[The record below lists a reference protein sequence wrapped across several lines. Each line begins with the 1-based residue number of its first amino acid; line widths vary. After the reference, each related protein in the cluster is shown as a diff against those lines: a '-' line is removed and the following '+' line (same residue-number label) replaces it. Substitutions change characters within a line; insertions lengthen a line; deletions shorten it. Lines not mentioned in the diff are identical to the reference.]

1 MLYNNVY
8 ISYLS
13 RDESIYLS
21 LKGEPLNQ
29 HFRLNTANNR
39 GFLRDAVKNHN
50 WMNHYNEFV
59 VQDVFHE
66 VILETVKEGHITA
79 TYPRK
84 KQKVVCITVRFKTH
98 WVEKAKFNVSIALVP
113 FFQSIIL
120 VTRLLVSFSTFSSY
134 SSSSSPTFWLYAGGA
149 MSNWPKFPIVSRSCR
164 LLLRYLREGIMF
176 HLG

>member
-39 GFLRDAVKNHN
+39 GFLRAAVKNHN
-50 WMNHYNEFV
+50 WINHDNGWVCCAGCIYWGNLGNGLRRPY
-59 VQDVFHE
+59 HSY
-66 VILETVKEGHITA
+66 ISK
-79 TYPRK
+79 K

-134 SSSSSPTFWLYAGGA
+134 SSSSSPTFW
-149 MSNWPKFPIVSRSCR
+149 P
-164 LLLRYLREGIMF
+164 
-176 HLG
+176 